1 MVVVSMTRNL
11 VAWPARDGRLPAVEG
26 HHRTATGSRAVPANE
41 NWADGGLCLTRR
53 VVEANKDF
61 WSFET
66 SIIMPSIHDLGR
78 EDPLQYW
85 TTSDLGAVTLPIH
98 CSFFSTVQY
107 LKCANKFPWIK
118 QLLPV
123 LKCRALAGLKFD
135 VRHSRVFWTKSH
147 TNLLDFGASFVKK
160 KVKGVKKACQSLW
173 FWCRH

>member
-1 MVVVSMTRNL
+1 MKSSFQNMERTCADGTVVVSMTRNL

-26 HHRTATGSRAVPANE
+26 HHRTATGSRAVLANE

-98 CSFFSTVQY
+98 CSFFFLRFNIWNVPINF
-107 LKCANKFPWIK
+107 L
-118 QLLPV
+118 
-123 LKCRALAGLKFD
+123 GLN
-135 VRHSRVFWTKSH
+135 SY
-147 TNLLDFGASFVKK
+147 
-160 KVKGVKKACQSLW
+160 SLSW
-173 FWCRH
+173 NVGHWQV